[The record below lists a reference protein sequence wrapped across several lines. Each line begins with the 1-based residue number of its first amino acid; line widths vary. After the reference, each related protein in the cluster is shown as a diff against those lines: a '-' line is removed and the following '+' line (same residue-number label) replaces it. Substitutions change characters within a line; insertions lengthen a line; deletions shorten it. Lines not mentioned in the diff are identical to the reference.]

1 MAFFAVPRDED
12 ISPEAR
18 QWMDELKRL
27 RGVDT
32 LPRTW
37 VTYASSPQVLKARVT
52 VEASLFRPSEPS
64 AFSWEARVIAFMLV
78 AHARR
83 CDGCFGASRG
93 HLTKLGFDEPALD
106 GFCAN
111 PSVLPLPER
120 ERLFVKY
127 VLRIATNPSELQ
139 PEDFRELRAQGFS
152 PIDVQEMAGCAAHAL
167 MNTIFTTVAN
177 TGLQED

>member
-1 MAFFAVPRDED
+1 MAFFDIPKDED

-18 QWMDELKRL
+18 HWLDELRRL
-27 RGVDT
+27 RGVET
-32 LPRTW
+32 LPRSWT
-37 VTYASSPQVLKARVT
+37 TYARSPRILKARVT
-52 VEASLFRPSEPS
+52 VEANLFKPSGPS
-64 AFSWEARVIAFMLV
+64 GFSWEARLIAFMLV

-93 HLTKLGFDEPALD
+93 HLTNLGFDEPALD

-127 VLRIATNPSELQ
+127 VLRMATNPSELQ
-139 PEDFRELRAQGFS
+139 PKDFLELQAHGLS
-152 PIDVQEMAGCAAHAL
+152 ADDVQEIAGCAAHAL
-167 MNTIFTTVAN
+167 VNTIFTTVAN
-177 TGLQED
+177 TGLRDD